1 MGAAME
7 DFHEILDGLDNDLMD
22 DDAFEDFNEDDI
34 VEATKSIKGKL
45 GMMEDGFKDDSFDE
59 FSEDIGEAMEDF
71 QEKGNVLKNA
81 MNDIL
86 EIVSKDD
93 TADN

>member
-7 DFHEILDGLDNDLMD
+7 DFNEILDGLDNDLMD
-22 DDAFEDFNEDDI
+22 DALEDFNEDDI
-34 VEATKSIKGKL
+34 VEATKGIKGQL
-45 GMMEDGFKDDSFDE
+45 GMMDDGFKDDSFDD

>member
-7 DFHEILDGLDNDLMD
+7 DFNEILDGLDNDLMD

-34 VEATKSIKGKL
+34 VEAATDIKGKL
-45 GMMEDGFKDDSFDE
+45 GMMDDGFEDDSFDD

-86 EIVSKDD
+86 ESVSKDD

>member
-7 DFHEILDGLDNDLMD
+7 DFNEILDGLDNNLM

-34 VEATKSIKGKL
+34 DEATKGIRGKL
-45 GMMEDGFKDDSFDE
+45 GMMDDGFEDDSFDN

-81 MNDIL
+81 VNDIL